1 VSTNAIAR
9 RYAKAL
15 MQVAAERGVI
25 EEYYGELSIF
35 SDALSLSIETMAA
48 LVNPGYRLEAKR
60 ETIRTLAARLGISRM
75 INDFLLLLLDKK
87 RIEYLPQ
94 ITACFRS
101 FADEASGILRSTVT
115 SALPLADAQVE
126 GIRTSLEKATGKK
139 IILNVATDPLL
150 IGGVV
155 TQIGDKVFDGSIKTQ
170 LTKIQ
175 HILQKG

>member
-1 VSTNAIAR
+1 MSTNAIAS

-15 MQVAAERGVI
+15 MQVATGHGLV
-25 EEYYGELSIF
+25 EEYYVELSLF
-35 SDALSLSIETMAA
+35 SEVLASNAETMAA
-48 LVNPGYRLEAKR
+48 LLNPAYRLEAKR
-60 ETIRTLAARLGISRM
+60 EIVKALVSRLGISRM
-75 INDFLLLLLDKK
+75 INDFFLLLLDKK

-94 ITACFRS
+94 ITACYRA

-115 SALPLADAQVE
+115 SALPLEEAQVE
-126 GIRTSLEKATGKK
+126 GIKAALEKTTGKTV
-139 IILNVATDPLL
+139 ILDVATDPLL